1 LKNGEEKQIR
11 ISLKKELKNIYKNV
25 RKNMVD
31 YKPLTE
37 EEIKKLADDIY
48 RGFVFTDR
56 HVRNPDDILRVFM
69 PLVLF
74 KEEQIEEFK
83 ANIPGMIYEY
93 MDKAGPM
100 SIDGMPMFCSFRFL
114 SKEDAKKVDE
124 KYLQIKKAIENV

>member
-1 LKNGEEKQIR
+1 
-11 ISLKKELKNIYKNV
+11 
-25 RKNMVD
+25 MVD